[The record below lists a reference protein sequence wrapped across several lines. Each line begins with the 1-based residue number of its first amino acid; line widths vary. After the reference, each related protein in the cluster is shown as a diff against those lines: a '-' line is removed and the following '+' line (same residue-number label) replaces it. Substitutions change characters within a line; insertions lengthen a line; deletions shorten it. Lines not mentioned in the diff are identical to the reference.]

1 MNNIIKENLEKI
13 QDISELKDDWNGN
26 GASAFKDTLIQKM
39 KYLIL
44 RLNVQPEIFPTV
56 CGSIQFEYEKET
68 GEYLEFELF
77 DTKLKVLTM
86 GSDGNNYSYD
96 MDIDIEEIN
105 KVIPESHKSDFIVTQ
120 LPSDLYEALYTFMV
134 ANVIRDLRKKNTS
147 HRSMLVNISR
157 FTKVQN
163 QVYENIYLFHYH
175 Q

>member
-26 GASAFKDTLIQKM
+26 GASAVKDTLIQKM

-44 RLNVQPEIFPTV
+44 RLNIQPKIFPTAR
-56 CGSIQFEYEKET
+56 GSIQFEYEKET

-86 GSDGNNYSYD
+86 GSDGNNYSYN

-105 KVIPESHKSDFIVTQ
+105 KVIDEF
-120 LPSDLYEALYTFMV
+120 Y
-134 ANVIRDLRKKNTS
+134 
-147 HRSMLVNISR
+147 
-157 FTKVQN
+157 N
-163 QVYENIYLFHYH
+163 Q
-175 Q
+175 